1 MPNGGDTESR
11 VRATLYGA
19 FALRHELSGGKRL
32 PAGGEV
38 HDIDS
43 NLSGSDS
50 EVPEIAF
57 RVVSAAFEGLT
68 VSERFSLVHEALLTG
83 ALNGPLYGVYVRAT
97 DLSEGEFDVIP
108 PSGTLGVHHK
118 VLIEARTY
126 SEMGEA
132 ERSPLTR
139 PHTHQVPIEG
149 PTGTLRAKERGN
161 EPTDRSPSGNGRDSI
176 LRRRRNLSSNKQRD
190 RHRFPLVDADDGQTS
205 QLRHHKVLWT
215 APAVLLV
222 IAVLPLPYAYYTFL
236 RLFVCAASAYLA
248 YQHFVH
254 EDSVDR
260 WVVLLVAIALLYNP
274 FIPIY
279 LTREIWILAN
289 LITATTFVL
298 HFALLRRHI
307 GNSDS

>member
-1 MPNGGDTESR
+1 MPNGGDTQSR
-11 VRATLYGA
+11 VRATLNGA

-38 HDIDS
+38 HDVDS
-43 NLSGSDS
+43 TLSGSDS

-83 ALNGPLYGVYVRAT
+83 ALNGPLHGAYVQPTGR
-97 DLSEGEFDVIP
+97 SEGEFDVIP

-118 VLIEARTY
+118 VLIEARTH
-126 SEMGEA
+126 SEMGKGE
-132 ERSPLTR
+132 SPPQTQL
-139 PHTHQVPIEG
+139 HTHQVQIERPAG
-149 PTGTLRAKERGN
+149 ALRAKERRN
-161 EPTDRSPSGNGRDSI
+161 EPTDGSRSGNRRDTI
-176 LRRRRNLSSNKQRD
+176 LRRWKSLSSNKQLD
-190 RHRFPLVDADDGQTS
+190 RHHLPLVDADDGQTS

-215 APAVLLV
+215 TPAALLV
-222 IAVLPLPYAYYTFL
+222 IAVFPLPYAYYTFL

-248 YQHFVH
+248 YQHFIH
-254 EDSVDR
+254 RDSVDR

-289 LITATTFVL
+289 LITATIFTL
-298 HFALLRRHI
+298 HFALLRRRV
-307 GNSDS
+307 GNSNS